1 MFALSR
7 FPSSAAVYLTAS
19 VSVLTAQHLS
29 AQNFTAR
36 SSVLSPFGVNG
47 PLPFGVFSEF
57 GGSSVVKGGLSYGV
71 GLSSTYISNV
81 LLSEDDPESDVF
93 LGVSPTLSYT
103 SDPEGGA
110 RVALAANYAPAAS
123 ASLNNSE
130 FSSFDQSGNVS
141 LIISGSRTTISAFA
155 GISQVSGADSLA
167 VSKGFFTGT
176 AVSLGLQAGYQLA
189 PRTSVSAGVSSAITA
204 YGDGSGSGN
213 SGGGSAVGFNGYSF
227 NLAASWAA
235 SARFGFGPSLN
246 YSVSNSDNISVINS
260 WGLSAVGSYK
270 VSEKINVAASIG
282 GQYSDNSEAGAPL
295 GLSPTGSLN
304 ANYQIDE
311 LWSWSSTIQSGLT
324 PSPTK
329 RNYVI
334 NGWSISSNLN
344 RQLLIGS
351 VGLGLNMDFSNFERA
366 KLIGNYTS
374 HPASQQNIGLSLSYS
389 RPLFRDRVG
398 FTSSLRYTINYGDFE
413 YSQLQLNAGLS
424 MAF

>member
-1 MFALSR
+1 MFALRR

-19 VSVLTAQHLS
+19 AVVLTAGLLN

-36 SSVLSPFGVNG
+36 SVYLGPFGVNG

-57 GGSSVVKGGLSYGV
+57 GGSSELKGGLSYGA
-71 GLSSTYISNV
+71 GLASTYVSNV

-93 LGVSPTLSYT
+93 FSVSPTLSYT

-110 RVALAANYAPAAS
+110 EVALSANYAPAAS
-123 ASLNNSE
+123 ASLNNSD
-130 FSSFDQSGNVS
+130 FNSFDQSGNVS

-176 AVSLGLQAGYQLA
+176 AISLGLQAGYQLA
-189 PRTSVSAGVSSAITA
+189 PRTSVSAGVSSAITD
-204 YGDGSGSGN
+204 YGDGSASES

-235 SARFGFGPSLN
+235 TARFSFGPSLN
-246 YSVSNSDNISVINS
+246 YSVSNSDNTGVINS

-282 GQYSDNSEAGAPL
+282 GQYSDYSEAGAQL

-311 LWSWSSTIQSGLT
+311 LWSWSSNIQSGLT

-334 NGWSISSNLN
+334 NGWSISSNLS

-351 VGLGLNMDFSNFERA
+351 VGLGISMDFSNFERA
-366 KLIGNYTS
+366 GVTGN
-374 HPASQQNIGLSLSYS
+374 PKIPLASQQNIGLTLNYS

-398 FTSSLRYTINYGDFE
+398 FTSSLRYTTNYGDFE